1 MTLTSSVKSRTWR
14 GLTYAEQMELW
25 HFTRRHHR
33 VNYILPC
40 VWPGSLEGLSHLSS
54 PLCFFFLPV
63 FNKGPQSCL
72 PCSAAEAN
80 LDPQSL
86 DSWPQGLLSTWPPPL
101 LIWHRSCPFA
111 FGLLF
116 SPSCWDHLN
125 AVAFLDSLCGELAGK
140 PLFMADSCQCM
151 AKTTTIS

>member
-1 MTLTSSVKSRTWR
+1 MKGIDVRWANGTLTFYQKAPQSQLYLTLRLTWESRGLVSSVFP
-14 GLTYAEQMELW
+14 A
-25 HFTRRHHR
+25 
-33 VNYILPC
+33 V
-40 VWPGSLEGLSHLSS
+40 
-54 PLCFFFLPV
+54 FFFLPV

-72 PCSAAEAN
+72 PCSAVEAN

-151 AKTTTIS
+151 AKTITIS

>member
-1 MTLTSSVKSRTWR
+1 MKGIDVPWANGTLTFYQKAPQSELYLILRLTWESQGLVSSVFPSV
-14 GLTYAEQMELW
+14 L
-25 HFTRRHHR
+25 
-33 VNYILPC
+33 
-40 VWPGSLEGLSHLSS
+40 
-54 PLCFFFLPV
+54 FFFFPV
-63 FNKGPQSCL
+63 FNRGLQSRP

-86 DSWPQGLLSTWPPPL
+86 DSWPQGLLSTWPPLL

-140 PLFMADSCQCM
+140 PLFRAHSCQCM